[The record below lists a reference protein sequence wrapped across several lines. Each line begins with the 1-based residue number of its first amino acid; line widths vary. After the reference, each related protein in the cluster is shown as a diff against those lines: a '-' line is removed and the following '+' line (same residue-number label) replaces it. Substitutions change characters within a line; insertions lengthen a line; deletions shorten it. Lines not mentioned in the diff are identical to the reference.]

1 MMRTRPIACFLLI
14 CSAMLIALPAR
25 AAIIYNNGPINGR
38 IESLDIAAPAPRV
51 FDSFTVSSSGMTLL
65 GFTFGAWL
73 QPGDV
78 LQAVSF
84 EMYTQ
89 PDQTGHEIFS
99 ANVAVT
105 QSNCAMNEF
114 QLAVC
119 LETVSFPGGPTLPV
133 GTAWLDIFNSTHVNV
148 GGTVG
153 WDINDGVGCTSPG
166 CPSQSVDPNGLPL
179 RSLSFAIDAGVG
191 QQPTPEPGSLAL
203 MATGA
208 AAVAGA
214 VRRKMAR

>member
-38 IESLDIAAPAPRV
+38 IGSIDIAAPAPRV

-148 GGTVG
+148 AGTVG

>member
-1 MMRTRPIACFLLI
+1 MMRIRSIACLLLI

-38 IESLDIAAPAPRV
+38 IESLDIASPAPRV

-89 PDQTGHEIFS
+89 PDETGHEIFS

-105 QSNCAMNEF
+105 QSNCTMNEF

-133 GTAWLDIFNSTHVNV
+133 GTAWLDIFNSTHINV
-148 GGTVG
+148 GGIVG
-153 WDINDGVGCTSPG
+153 WDINNGVGCTSPG
-166 CPSQSVDPNGLPL
+166 CPSQAVDDNGLYL
-179 RSLSFAIDAGVG
+179 HSESFAIDAGVG

-203 MATGA
+203 MAAGA

-214 VRRKMAR
+214 VRRKMMR